1 MFSGNSVLLNIWF
14 NLVGFNVEI
23 IMGHSVM
30 ETWFIGTGVISEVT
44 VIHFFYIFVIHF
56 GQLSQPN
63 MRSLN
68 YCIIEEIV

>member
-1 MFSGNSVLLNIWF
+1 MLNIWF
-14 NLVGFNVEI
+14 NLVCFNVEI

-30 ETWFIGTGVISEVT
+30 ETWFIGTGVISKVT
-44 VIHFFYIFVIHF
+44 VIHFLNIFVIHF